1 MLLLVLL
8 FTYLRGGFKHV
19 LVAGFVFAIGVVISL
34 LILLHNSEQYL
45 NTYGIVIK
53 SSQNYVLLITLK
65 GKYYLSSKNNEFN
78 LLDIIKFEGKTI
90 KLSFSHYESTFSFK
104 NYLLNQGVSAELK
117 VSNCNVIFRSFLNIR
132 KYQEWVLQFFNPT
145 EKVLAK
151 SILFFKSPSEIEELN
166 MLQKSGLITSLF
178 SCGIH
183 VNLFISFLHKLFSM
197 KDKRDNSKIITLPVL
212 LFFCFAS
219 NLSFSGIRLLIK
231 EIIDTILS
239 IKKKKY
245 QSLDRYSLVYLIML
259 FIFLRFCMETTFW
272 IPFLLMIFNILFSYS
287 IKRINGIRRLLFKG
301 LLPACIITPCLL
313 FTNGIYGL
321 FNFLLTPLLLNFG
334 SVFFILFFPC
344 YLIPWIGFLLNP
356 ICGLLII
363 VLNSMNGFSIFVLRG
378 DYSFAVLIS
387 SIFILFLISILLLL
401 KTKKALI
408 IFECLFLILILTP
421 TMTSYFPKYEVHF
434 IDVGQGSSTLIR
446 NGVSNIL
453 IDTGG
458 SLYVDLAK
466 DCLIPYFERIGVDK
480 LDYVLLTHGDM
491 DHDGALNSLISNFN
505 VNGYEYCE
513 NTKEFFEIAGIN
525 FMNLNANPKYD
536 DENGKSGVLK
546 FNVRNTSFMIMG
558 DATKAVENDILKMN
572 IDLKS
577 NVILLGHHGS
587 KTSSSK
593 DFIEKVD
600 PQLAVISVGEKNKYG
615 HPNKE
620 VLETCTQLFLP
631 IHRTD
636 LSGTLVYK
644 C

>member
-8 FTYLRGGFKHV
+8 FTYLRKGFKHV
-19 LVAGFVFAIGVVISL
+19 LVAGFVFAIGVVIAL
-34 LILLHNSEQYL
+34 LILLHNTEQYL

-53 SSQNYVLLITLK
+53 TSQNYVLLITLK

-90 KLSFSHYESTFSFK
+90 ELSFSHYESTFSFK

-166 MLQKSGLITSLF
+166 TLQKSGLITSLF

-183 VNLFISFLHKLFSM
+183 VNLFILFLHKLFSM
-197 KDKRDNSKIITLPVL
+197 KDKRVNSKIITLPVL
-212 LFFCFAS
+212 LFFCFVS

-231 EIIDTILS
+231 EIIDTFLS
-239 IKKKKY
+239 IRKKKY

-259 FIFLRFCMETTFW
+259 FIFPRFCMETTFW

-301 LLPACIITPCLL
+301 LLPACVITPCLL

-344 YLIPWIGFLLNP
+344 YLIPWIGCLLNP

-378 DYSFAVLIS
+378 DYSLAILIS
-387 SIFILFLISILLLL
+387 SIFILFLISILLLF

-408 IFECLFLILILTP
+408 IFECLFLTLILTP
-421 TMTSYFPKYEVHF
+421 TMISYFPKYEVHF

-446 NGVSNIL
+446 NGVSNI
-453 IDTGG
+453 
-458 SLYVDLAK
+458 LAK

-513 NTKEFFEIAGIN
+513 NTKEFFEIGGIN
-525 FMNLNANPKYD
+525 FMNLNANP
-536 DENGKSGVLK
+536 
-546 FNVRNTSFMIMG
+546 NVRNTSFMIMG

-593 DFIEKVD
+593 EFIEKVD
-600 PQLAVISVGEKNKYG
+600 PQLVVISVGEKNKYG
-615 HPNKE
+615 HPDKE